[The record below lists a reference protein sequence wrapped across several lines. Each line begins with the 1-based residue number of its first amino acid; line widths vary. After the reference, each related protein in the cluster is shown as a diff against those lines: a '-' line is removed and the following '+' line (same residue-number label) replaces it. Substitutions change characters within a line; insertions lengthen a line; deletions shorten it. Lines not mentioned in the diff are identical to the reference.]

1 MWQRNSVYLIYI
13 KYYLYYDHYGILG
26 INALSKK
33 FSFLLLTVITMLDG
47 NEEVKLWLAC
57 VAGGNVHSRKVL
69 EEDVAKM
76 SENGEEMPPKLS
88 HAKTILPARQ
98 ASL

>member
-1 MWQRNSVYLIYI
+1 MWQRNSVYLIYR

-69 EEDVAKM
+69 EEDDCCKDV
-76 SENGEEMPPKLS
+76 EEWGRDTT
-88 HAKTILPARQ
+88 KTLTCKNNSAG
-98 ASL
+98 